1 MTAHDAY
8 VTLCLTVATIA
19 VVANVARRIIV
30 IVVVVVH
37 QQSQFICCGV
47 DGCLVQRRRPR
58 PLLRRT
64 TAGPA
69 DVGWRSNSD
78 ANGRRPPLPTDAKVL
93 VLLLRYL
100 SVAELIVVVA
110 ALYFRPFVV
119 LLRRELMM
127 KRMLAG

>member
-1 MTAHDAY
+1 MTAHNAY
-8 VTLCLTVATIA
+8 VTRCRLTVATIA

-30 IVVVVVH
+30 IVVVVH
-37 QQSQFICCGV
+37 QIQFICCGV

-100 SVAELIVVVA
+100 SVAELIVVVV
-110 ALYFRPFVV
+110 ALYVRPFVV